1 MKNTVLLAVITL
13 SLYLGIHNGNLALW
27 ETDHSIPLK
36 VFPYSASLYT
46 HIDQIE
52 LNNGIY
58 IQSNPD
64 LMKLLDDYL
73 S

>member
-1 MKNTVLLAVITL
+1 MKITSLLAVITL
-13 SLYLGIHNGNLALW
+13 SLYLGIHDGNLALW
-27 ETDHSIPLK
+27 KTDRAIPLK

-46 HIDQIE
+46 HIDQAE
-52 LNNGIY
+52 LNDGIY